1 MINKFF
7 NKSNSKEKISQK
19 TAREII
25 VRVIRP
31 QEKPKLPSLD
41 LEDIKKEYE
50 MEEKGLFLRSY
61 NILGCGVLGAC
72 VGFLF
77 AVLMLYFGAH
87 LSSHEIS
94 FMVGIPA
101 FLGAFA
107 GYVIC

>member
-1 MINKFF
+1 MEYKFF
-7 NKSNSKEKISQK
+7 EKSNSKETSQK
-19 TAREII
+19 SPREIT
-25 VRVIRP
+25 VRLIRP
-31 QEKPKLPSLD
+31 QEKPKFPTHEI
-41 LEDIKKEYE
+41 EDIKKEYE
-50 MEEKGLFLRSY
+50 REEKALFLRSY

-77 AVLMLYFGAH
+77 AVLMIYFGAD